1 MLLTKL
7 YYISQKK
14 LRGKPKKGGNK
25 VKKVVDLCFFLY
37 NSLYKYL
44 ESCYIQRDYMY
55 LYLNNREGSLYFVS
69 YFLKNSILLS
79 CHQLLDM
86 TIVDRL
92 EKGINRKKRFEYL
105 YVFLSTNYDIRI
117 ILKGFVSMFESLP
130 SLVSLYAS
138 ANWLEREAWDLF
150 GVFFD
155 NHPNLRR
162 ILTDYSFF
170 GYPFRKDFPLT
181 GFFEH
186 RYDGITKT
194 IVIEPLELSQEYR
207 FFNVQMPWRKI

>member
-1 MLLTKL
+1 
-7 YYISQKK
+7 
-14 LRGKPKKGGNK
+14 
-25 VKKVVDLCFFLY
+25 
-37 NSLYKYL
+37 
-44 ESCYIQRDYMY
+44 
-55 LYLNNREGSLYFVS
+55 
-69 YFLKNSILLS
+69 
-79 CHQLLDM
+79 M

-92 EKGINRKKRFEYL
+92 ERGINRKKRFEYV
-105 YVFLSTNYDIRI
+105 YVFLSTSYDIRI

-130 SLVSLYAS
+130 SLVSLFAA